1 MLHCPTF
8 SAVEK
13 WFNDTATMNSSLID
27 RSLTLL
33 KNTFTEE
40 YKLICMGNCKQS
52 FQVYFQW
59 FLDKHAHNNKID
71 GTTNKEVMQA
81 QWNPADGFK
90 TLVVQVT
97 KWLIFAQYAGVP
109 VSDVDVI
116 DMGIVLILMTGSF
129 QKNTKF
135 VTIERQQRNHSRTSK
150 YFFGTSSHHKKY
162 DNHIRSNGLWDKRT
176 RKRSQWRVCQCM

>member
-1 MLHCPTF
+1 MSETGNQHTTKVDMMFTFPDTPSSIQGEPTLRDFLALIQYLMDCLQSHEYSPSDLNMLLICLPQQQYAHHTNTAYPVAVGNPADDSGQRAMIWHTF
-8 SAVEK
+8 SCQKK

-97 KWLIFAQYAGVP
+97 K
-109 VSDVDVI
+109 
-116 DMGIVLILMTGSF
+116 
-129 QKNTKF
+129 
-135 VTIERQQRNHSRTSK
+135 
-150 YFFGTSSHHKKY
+150 
-162 DNHIRSNGLWDKRT
+162 
-176 RKRSQWRVCQCM
+176 